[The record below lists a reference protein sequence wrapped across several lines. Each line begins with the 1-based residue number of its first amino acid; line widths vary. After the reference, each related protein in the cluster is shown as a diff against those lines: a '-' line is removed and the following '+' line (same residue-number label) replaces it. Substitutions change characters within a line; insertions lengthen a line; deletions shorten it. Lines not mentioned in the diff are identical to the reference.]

1 MIALSAGILFVRSAK
16 VVRKPVMK
24 TLKEHLAESA
34 AFHGEGCPGQ
44 TLGVRLARAGLK
56 RIGIDDPLSDRW
68 RKQLMVYVEIDRCA
82 ADAVMSVTG
91 CRVGKRTLK
100 IVDHGIMA
108 AGFLNLETGKAV
120 RVVARE
126 QARELAFK
134 YAPGIQD
141 KYERQQQAYEVMTD
155 DELFEFED
163 VSIEVPRQDMPGSPV
178 SRVECSNCGNA
189 VQDRRE
195 VRRSGVTLCKPCA
208 EGGYFTRI
216 YSPDVEAEVT
226 SG

>member
-1 MIALSAGILFVRSAK
+1 
-16 VVRKPVMK
+16 MK
-24 TLKEHLAESA
+24 TLKEQLAESA

-44 TLGVRLARAGLK
+44 TLGVRLARAGLQ
-56 RIGIDDPLSDRW
+56 RIGIDDPLSERW
-68 RKQLMVYVEIDRCA
+68 RKQLIVYVEIDRCA

-126 QARELAFK
+126 EARKLAAK

-141 KYERQQQAYEVMTD
+141 KYERQRQAYEVMPD
-155 DELFEFED
+155 EELFDFED
-163 VSIEVPRQDMPGSPV
+163 VNIEVPRQDMPGSPV
-178 SRVECSNCGNA
+178 SRVECSSCGNA
-189 VQDRRE
+189 VQDLRE
-195 VRRSGVTLCKPCA
+195 VRRSGALLCKPCA
-208 EGGYFTRI
+208 EGGYFTPAI
-216 YSPDVEAEVT
+216 SPEMEPGV
-226 SG
+226 SSS

>member
-1 MIALSAGILFVRSAK
+1 
-16 VVRKPVMK
+16 MK
-24 TLKEHLAESA
+24 TLEEHLAESA
-34 AFHGEGCPGQ
+34 AFHGGNCPGQ
-44 TLGVRLARAGLK
+44 TLGVRLARAGLE

-108 AGFLNLETGKAV
+108 AGFLNLKTSRAV

-126 QARELAFK
+126 GARALAAK
-134 YAPGIQD
+134 YAPGIED
-141 KYERQQQAYEVMTD
+141 KYECQRKAYEIMPD
-155 DELFEFED
+155 EELFDFED
-163 VSIEVPRQDMPGSPV
+163 VKIVVPRQDMPGSPI
-178 SRVECSNCGNA
+178 SRVKCSRCGHA
-189 VQDRRE
+189 VQDLRE
-195 VRRSGVTLCKPCA
+195 VLREGVVLCRPCA
-208 EGGYFTRI
+208 EGGYFTPLDP
-216 YSPDVEAEVT
+216 SEAKRGVT